1 MFVTMSE
8 STRQHAV
15 EIPNLVRLKNA
26 GRVPAPS
33 RRTYAPRYRTLAVN
47 MATIIFVNP
56 FFLTENR
63 SPRVIRSYPRNIL
76 MMLLLT
82 NANSTAA
89 AALRPRRPSDSQ
101 STQNPVAKAMNIHAD
116 VLKVVGRHMIM
127 AGSMVSTIYGPSAA

>member
-15 EIPNLVRLKNA
+15 EMPSLVRLKNA

-33 RRTYAPRYRTLAVN
+33 RRTYMPRYRMFAVN
-47 MATIIFVNP
+47 MATMTFESP

-63 SPRVIRSYPRNIL
+63 SPRVMRSSPRNIL
-76 MMLLLT
+76 MMLFLSSA
-82 NANSTAA
+82 NATAA

-101 STQNPVAKAMNIHAD
+101 STQSQLPNAMNRHVD
-116 VLKVVGRHMIM
+116 VLRVVGRHMII
-127 AGSMVSTIYGPSAA
+127 AGSMVSTT